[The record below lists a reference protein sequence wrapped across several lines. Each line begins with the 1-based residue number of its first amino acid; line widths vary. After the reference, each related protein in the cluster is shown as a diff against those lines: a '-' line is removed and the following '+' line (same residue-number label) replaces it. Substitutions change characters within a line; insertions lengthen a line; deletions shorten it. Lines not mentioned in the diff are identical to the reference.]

1 MRPSGFRYSSA
12 RRGPSPP
19 SPAVIAAVAVFALL
33 VLLVVFRSRPEP
45 EVTPAPPTP
54 TSPTPSPT
62 VTPTSTATISA
73 VHEFSSDWVEV
84 STPNDTPTPWPT
96 IPDPVRREPT
106 PTPKVS
112 ECVSFRW
119 TTTQVFT
126 PSAQVLTE
134 IRADNGCNR
143 DLEPTDLMF
152 EVSGWR
158 EGGLIRSVRA
168 MPFNPIRRRHSDII
182 TVGVPGSLD
191 WYDEV
196 RVEIVD

>member
-1 MRPSGFRYSSA
+1 MQARGFRYSSA
-12 RRGPSPP
+12 RRGTGAP
-19 SPAVIAAVAVFALL
+19 SPAIIAAVAVVVLL
-33 VLLVVFRSRPEP
+33 VLLVVFRSPPES

-54 TSPTPSPT
+54 ASPTPPPT
-62 VTPTSTATISA
+62 VTPTPTATISA
-73 VHEFSSDWVEV
+73 VQEFSSDWVEV
-84 STPNDTPTPWPT
+84 SSPKDTPTPWPT

-112 ECVSFRW
+112 QCVSFRW

-134 IRADNGCNR
+134 IRANNGCNR

-152 EVSGWR
+152 EISGWR
-158 EGGLIRSVRA
+158 DGGLIRSVRA
-168 MPFNPIRRRHSDII
+168 MPFNPIRRRHSEII
-182 TVGVPGSLD
+182 TVGLPGSLD

-196 RVEIVD
+196 RVEIID